1 MNCDTARE
9 LLLVADPAD
18 LDGRTESELSRH
30 LRDCEACRRAAD
42 LVLHAL
48 AELEV
53 GLASNPDTSAV
64 ATARRAIAEARKR
77 RVRSQWVRRAVPLAA
92 AAGLAALLIVRR
104 SPRLPPDTVPPRAPI
119 HDVTVTA
126 PPGGQSLAVLHT
138 ADPNIVVVW
147 FF

>member
-1 MNCDTARE
+1 MNCPTARE

-18 LDGRTESELSRH
+18 LEGRTESELSHH
-30 LRDCEACRRAAD
+30 LRDCEACRRAAE

-53 GLASNPDTSAV
+53 GLGSDSETSGLT
-64 ATARRAIAEARKR
+64 TARRAMAEARKR

-104 SPRLPPDTVPPRAPI
+104 SPPLPPDTVPPRAPI

-126 PPGGQSLAVLHT
+126 PPRRQSLAVLHT
-138 ADPNIVVVW
+138 GDPNIVVVW

>member
-9 LLLVADPAD
+9 LLLVADPVD
-18 LDGRTESELSRH
+18 LEGRTGSDLSQH
-30 LRDCEACRRAAD
+30 LRNCEACRRAAE

-53 GLASNPDTSAV
+53 GLASDLDTSALT
-64 ATARRAIAEARKR
+64 TARRALAEARKR

-104 SPRLPPDTVPPRAPI
+104 SPPLPPDTVPTRAPI

>member
-1 MNCDTARE
+1 MNCPTARE

-18 LDGRTESELSRH
+18 LEGRTESELSRH
-30 LRDCEACRRAAD
+30 LRDCEACRQAAE

-48 AELEV
+48 AELEF
-53 GLASNPDTSAV
+53 GLGSDSETSALT
-64 ATARRAIAEARKR
+64 TARRAMAEARKR

-104 SPRLPPDTVPPRAPI
+104 SPPLPPDTVPPRAPI

-138 ADPNIVVVW
+138 GDPNIVVVW

>member
-1 MNCDTARE
+1 MNCATARE

-18 LDGRTESELSRH
+18 LEGRTESELSRH
-30 LRDCEACRRAAD
+30 LSSCEPCRRAAER
-42 LVLHAL
+42 VLSAL

-53 GLASNPDTSAV
+53 GLASDPETSALT
-64 ATARRAIAEARKR
+64 TARRAMAAARKR

-104 SPRLPPDTVPPRAPI
+104 SPPLPPDTVPVRAPI

-138 ADPNIVVVW
+138 GDPNIVVVW